1 MSNKTI
7 LSVKGLS
14 VTFTN
19 QEVVHQISFSVSEN
33 QIVGIVGESGSG
45 KSITSLAIVGLL
57 PQNAEVSGE
66 IIFDSKNYS
75 SLSHKEWQQV
85 RGKEIGFVFQEPM
98 SSLNPTMKCG
108 KQVAE
113 VLSQHT
119 SLSKEEIKSEVLQLF
134 KQVKIDPERSY
145 QSYPHQL
152 SGGQKQRV
160 MIAMAMACKPK
171 LLIAD
176 EPTTALDSSV
186 QKEIISLLK
195 EIQKENKMSVLF
207 ISHDLA
213 LVSEISDE
221 VVVMYQGSIVEKSDA
236 KSVFYSPKHIYTK
249 ALLSSRP
256 KAKEQLRRLP
266 TIYDFMNQSFVKVE

>member
-1 MSNKTI
+1 
-7 LSVKGLS
+7 
-14 VTFTN
+14 
-19 QEVVHQISFSVSEN
+19 
-33 QIVGIVGESGSG
+33 
-45 KSITSLAIVGLL
+45 
-57 PQNAEVSGE
+57 
-66 IIFDSKNYS
+66 
-75 SLSHKEWQQV
+75 
-85 RGKEIGFVFQEPM
+85 
-98 SSLNPTMKCG
+98 
-108 KQVAE
+108 
-113 VLSQHT
+113 
-119 SLSKEEIKSEVLQLF
+119 
-134 KQVKIDPERSY
+134 
-145 QSYPHQL
+145 
-152 SGGQKQRV
+152 
-160 MIAMAMACKPK
+160 MAMACKPK

-266 TIYDFMNQSFVKVE
+266 TIYDFMNQSFVKEYISRR